1 MVDDDDEPEVEDTV
15 RLSAETREA
24 VTATRIA
31 VSGTREATSHLDLK
45 HICSPPSVLLNCP
58 VASASEA
65 TATWRFT
72 NFVLYCIVY
81 VSSHTQLFYED
92 QQGVE
97 L

>member
-1 MVDDDDEPEVEDTV
+1 VVDDDDEPEVEDTV

-58 VASASEA
+58 V
-65 TATWRFT
+65 RQR
-72 NFVLYCIVY
+72 L
-81 VSSHTQLFYED
+81 
-92 QQGVE
+92 
-97 L
+97 